1 MFDPWTARIGFI
13 GAGRLAGSLAVG
25 LCAAGYR
32 VTAVASAGD
41 EAARRLASVIGAGVS
56 ASTPHEVTKGC
67 DLVFLTVPDSAIAA
81 VAASVQWRAGQGVV
95 HCSGAL
101 GIAALSAA
109 ATAGAMTGCFHPLQS
124 FPSRDGDARRFHGVT
139 CGVEAAGSLSA
150 VLERMAVDLGGHA
163 VRLEGIDRAKYHAA
177 AVFASNYVVSLMAAA
192 ARSWEQ
198 AGLPPDTARS
208 ALTPLLLGA
217 SQNVAAR
224 DLSEALTG
232 PIARGDTETVERH
245 LAALTEP
252 DLGELYRRLGAVLL
266 TLDLGHS
273 PETASRLRAI
283 LSEEGP

>member
-56 ASTPHEVTKGC
+56 ASTSHEVTEGC

-81 VAASVQWRAGQGVV
+81 VATGIRWRPGQAVV

-101 GIAALSAA
+101 GIEALSAA

-124 FPSRDGDARRFHGVT
+124 FPSRDGDPNRFHGIV
-139 CGVEAAGSLSA
+139 CGVEAEGDLSTA
-150 VLERMAVDLGGHA
+150 LDRMTVDLGAHV
-163 VRLEGIDRAKYHAA
+163 VRLEGVDRAKYHAA

-208 ALTPLLLGA
+208 ALTALLLGA

-245 LAALTEP
+245 LAALAEP
-252 DLGELYRRLGAVLL
+252 DLRELYRRLGAVLL

-283 LSEEGP
+283 LSEEGQ